1 MHLINPQKGKFRLTN
16 YVDVN
21 KIKEVIYVTACPFK
35 IYIVS
40 MLAEGRAQLF
50 NVMTNEITRSGS
62 SDFTSLQDW
71 VSKVLDGKDQE
82 RHVFVCGTQTAKYK
96 LFMRVST
103 ATSDNAVA
111 AALTAAEYSDVY
123 EVVAAL
129 PKSIELNHKTH
140 RFITDERQRC
150 ELIYVA
156 NQGYT
161 WMVTASQLCGS
172 KFHLTV
178 AAAVEEA
185 QADLLS
191 VYMEPRNESK

>member
-1 MHLINPQKGKFRLTN
+1 MQLINPQKGKFRLTN

-21 KIKEVIYVTACPFK
+21 KIKEVIYVTTCPFK
-35 IYIVS
+35 ICIVTY
-40 MLAEGRAQLF
+40 LCTGRAQLYDM
-50 NVMTNEITRSGS
+50 MTNEITLSGS
-62 SDFTSLQDW
+62 ADFTSLQDW
-71 VSKVLDGKDQE
+71 VSKVVEDKANE
-82 RHVFVCGTQTAKYK
+82 RHVFVCGTQTSKFK
-96 LFMRVST
+96 LLMRVSN

-111 AALTAAEYSDVY
+111 TALTAAEYSDVY
-123 EVVAAL
+123 EIVAVL
-129 PKSIELNHKTH
+129 PKSIELNHCTH

>member
-1 MHLINPQKGKFRLTN
+1 MQLINPQKGKFRLTN

-21 KIKEVIYVTACPFK
+21 KIKEVIYVTTCPFK
-35 IYIVS
+35 ICIVTL
-40 MLAEGRAQLF
+40 LANGRAQLF
-50 NVMTNEITRSGS
+50 DVLTNEITLSGS

-71 VSKVLDGKDQE
+71 VGKVVEDKNHD
-82 RHVFVCGTQTAKYK
+82 RHVFVCGTPTSKYK
-96 LFMRVST
+96 LLMRVST

-111 AALTAAEYSDVY
+111 TALSAAEYADVY
-123 EVVAAL
+123 EVVEKL
-129 PKSIELNHKTH
+129 PKSIELNHCTH

-161 WMVTASQLCGS
+161 WMVTSSQLCGS